1 MTGGRPRENGPG
13 GHGPG
18 RHARGGHEHHAHGG
32 HEHLSHVPD
41 SALPAVF
48 AARAEVRFDPPAH
61 PDELESLIAGFFRAL
76 LPALAAA
83 GCTLVGHIKG
93 TVAAPGR
100 GDLAFH
106 ATDLEAPPALTGGVA
121 GLAHEAVL
129 TINVIVFGVDE
140 QALPALVRDAWAH
153 TSDATTT
160 WL

>member
-1 MTGGRPRENGPG
+1 VTS
-13 GHGPG
+13 GHAHGS
-18 RHARGGHEHHAHGG
+18 AHEHGRGEDHGSEDHGRGG

-61 PDELESLIAGFFRAL
+61 ADQLESLIAGFFRTL

-106 ATDLEAPPALTGGVA
+106 ATGLEAPPSLTGGVA
-121 GLAHEAVL
+121 GLAHDVVL
-129 TINVIVFGVDE
+129 TVNVIVFGVDE
-140 QALPALVRDAWAH
+140 QALPSLVRRAWA
-153 TSDATTT
+153 DATYAETT
-160 WL
+160 WR

>member
-1 MTGGRPRENGPG
+1 MTGGRPNEDGPG
-13 GHGPG
+13 GRGHGD
-18 RHARGGHEHHAHGG
+18 HAHGG

-48 AARAEVRFDPPAH
+48 AARAEVVLDPPSR
-61 PDELESLIAGFFRAL
+61 PDELESLVAGFFLAL
-76 LPALAAA
+76 LPALAAT

-121 GLAHEAVL
+121 GLAHDAVL
-129 TINVIVFGVDE
+129 TVNVIVFGVDE
-140 QALPALVRDAWAH
+140 QALPALVRRAWADA
-153 TSDATTT
+153 TDATTT

>member
-1 MTGGRPRENGPG
+1 MTGGHSHEDGPG
-13 GHGPG
+13 GRVDHG
-18 RHARGGHEHHAHGG
+18 HGG

-48 AARAEVRFDPPAH
+48 AARADVVLDPPAH

-121 GLAHEAVL
+121 GLAQDAVL

-140 QALPALVRDAWAH
+140 QALPALVRRAWA
-153 TSDATTT
+153 DATAAATT
-160 WL
+160 WR

>member
-1 MTGGRPRENGPG
+1 M
-13 GHGPG
+13 
-18 RHARGGHEHHAHGG
+18 
-32 HEHLSHVPD
+32 PD

-48 AARAEVRFDPPAH
+48 AARAELVFDPPAH

-93 TVAAPGR
+93 TVAAPGH

-121 GLAHEAVL
+121 GLAHDAVL
-129 TINVIVFGVDE
+129 TVNVIVFGVDE
-140 QALPALVRDAWAH
+140 QALPALVRGRGP
-153 TSDATTT
+153 DATRRERPPGAEPRAERRRRPFRTSAAA
-160 WL
+160 

>member
-1 MTGGRPRENGPG
+1 MTS
-13 GHGPG
+13 
-18 RHARGGHEHHAHGG
+18 GHEDHSHGG

-48 AARAEVRFDPPAH
+48 AARAEIVLDPPAR

-76 LPALAAA
+76 FPALAAA

-93 TVAAPGR
+93 TVAAPGQ

-121 GLAHEAVL
+121 GPAHDAVL

-140 QALPALVRDAWAH
+140 QALPALVRDAWADA
-153 TSDATTT
+153 TRATTT
-160 WL
+160 WR